1 MNNLS
6 DLHGSLRAKAK
17 TDAAVTEEAN
27 QASTVLQEM
36 QDVINLTAKDLELWS
51 GVSKDD
57 VVSDSLLS
65 NIDERIAGLSK
76 LHEQANATQ
85 RQLRLFA

>member
-17 TDAAVTEEAN
+17 SDAAVTEKAN
-27 QASTVLQEM
+27 QVGTVLQEM
-36 QDVINLTAKDLELWS
+36 QDVITLTANDLESWS

-65 NIDERIAGLSK
+65 QTDGRIAGLSK
-76 LHEQANATQ
+76 LHDQAKATQ

>member
-1 MNNLS
+1 MNTMS

-17 TDAAVTEEAN
+17 TDAALTEKAN
-27 QASTVLQEM
+27 QAGTAEKEM
-36 QDVINLTAKDLELWS
+36 QDVINLTANDLESWS

-65 NIDERIAGLSK
+65 QIDGRIAGLSK
-76 LHEQANATQ
+76 LHDQAKATQ

>member
-17 TDAAVTEEAN
+17 TDAALTEKAN
-27 QASTVLQEM
+27 QAGTVLQEM
-36 QDVINLTAKDLELWS
+36 QDFINLTAKDLELWS

-57 VVSDSLLS
+57 AVSDSLLTE
-65 NIDERIAGLSK
+65 IEEIIAGLCK
-76 LHEQANATQ
+76 LQDQVRATQ
-85 RQLRLFA
+85 RQLRIFA